1 MQVSQENVFMR
12 DDTFFGVCQAIGEDF
27 GFNPNW
33 LRLALG
39 VSLLL
44 SPTAVVA
51 TYFGAGVLVLAS
63 RLIVPVRSRK
73 ARLANLAATEASVAP
88 KNVHAD
94 CDNQAAAL
102 AAAA

>member
-73 ARLANLAATEASVAP
+73 ARLARAAAPTPVASET
-88 KNVHAD
+88 VHAN
-94 CDNQAAAL
+94 CDNEAAAL
-102 AAAA
+102 ATAA